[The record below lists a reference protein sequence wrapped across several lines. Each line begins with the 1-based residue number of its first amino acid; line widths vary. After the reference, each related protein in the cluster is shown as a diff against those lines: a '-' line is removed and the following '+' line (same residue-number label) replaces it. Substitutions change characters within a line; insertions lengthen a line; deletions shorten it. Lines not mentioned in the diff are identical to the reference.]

1 VNAVQDR
8 IELSLLADYY
18 GAFLTENQRELIKLS
33 CDEDLSLSEIAEQKG
48 ISRQGVRDSIARGS
62 RILSEMEAKLGLIA
76 RDRKAASL
84 MSGIKREIE
93 SGEGDASKKLDMIRP
108 MIAGLSKILEGKD
121 GI

>member
-1 VNAVQDR
+1 MQDR

-48 ISRQGVRDSIARGS
+48 ISRQAVRDAITRGS
-62 RILSEMEAKLGLIA
+62 KILTEMENKLGLAA

-84 MSGIKREIE
+84 INGIRCALE
-93 SGEGDASKKLDMIRP
+93 SGEDDASES
-108 MIAGLSKILEGKD
+108 IASIKPLLKELSEILEGKD
-121 GI
+121 GV

>member
-1 VNAVQDR
+1 MQDR